1 MRSGGH
7 GDGGHG
13 HAAPKDNVDLLSQ
26 MGYENRDISLNT
38 IIFWIFVLFCFIA
51 VTTVGTIFLY
61 KFFVPAS
68 VELERVSPLASV
80 RRVPPYPQLQA
91 APKRDMI
98 EFRQAEDAVLG
109 GVTKAADGHVNLPI
123 DRAMDAIAARGIAG
137 VTGTGTAPASNSY
150 PGSGNFATGQ
160 KPADNGGTG
169 DMTDY
174 NSTTALHDAEPG
186 AGGTGSINAQPT
198 PGTSV
203 PAVSEPISGPRSTT
217 PAGSSPPAPVRNGTN
232 P

>member
-7 GDGGHG
+7 GGGHG

-38 IIFWIFVLFCFIA
+38 IVLWIFVLFCFIA

-68 VELERVSPLASV
+68 AELERVAPLASV

-91 APKRDMI
+91 SPKRDMI

-123 DRAMDAIAARGIAG
+123 DRAIDAIAARGIAG
-137 VTGTGTAPASNSY
+137 VSGTGEKPVSNSY
-150 PGSGNFATGQ
+150 PGSGDFSSGQ
-160 KPADNGGTG
+160 KSADNGGTG

-174 NSTTALHDAEPG
+174 NPTTAAHDAEPG
-186 AGGTGSINAQPT
+186 AGGTGSVNAQPT
-198 PGTSV
+198 PGSST
-203 PAVSEPISGPRSTT
+203 PNVSEPISGPRTT
-217 PAGSSPPAPVRNGTN
+217 APAPLRNGTN